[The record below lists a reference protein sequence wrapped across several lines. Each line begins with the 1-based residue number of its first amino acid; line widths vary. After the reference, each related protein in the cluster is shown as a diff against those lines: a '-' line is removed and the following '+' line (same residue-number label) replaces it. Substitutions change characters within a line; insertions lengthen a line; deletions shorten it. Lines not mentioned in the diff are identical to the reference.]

1 MDDIFIFEDIV
12 GLQSQ
17 LIKNILMKVSINDLT
32 KALICEDEKIRKLF
46 YRNMSL
52 DDLENLDVKLKTTN
66 AFTRYD
72 KNMAQKKILDIIA
85 EMPKYQDTRFGNGFY
100 DMEKFGKYLTERREP
115 ENKYGMFDADIT
127 MCRFFESKDG
137 DKILEEIRLK
147 NETEDMGNII
157 IPNTNIQLINYSVCP
172 KCNRVFSFKDISDYY
187 LNPKPNLALF
197 KNIRRQYREDTRVC
211 CNECETYFLPS
222 IVIVDGTPKNEVQ
235 FLCRIQTMQA
245 IEIFYQ
251 KKGIKVLSRK
261 EKNIVKINDEKHKT
275 KTAQDTNNSF
285 IKRLFNKNISD
296 KKNTKKIIIGIRN
309 DVLLKEM
316 EEKPTL
322 ISNLIQ
328 YTPSNIVLNLIEGS
342 NIKKGDLL
350 FGNLQ

>member
-1 MDDIFIFEDIV
+1 V
-12 GLQSQ
+12 
-17 LIKNILMKVSINDLT
+17 KVNIDDLT
-32 KALICEDEKIRKLF
+32 KALIREDEEIRKLF
-46 YRNMSL
+46 YRNMHL
-52 DDLENLDVKLKTTN
+52 DDLKKLDVRLKTTD

-72 KNMAQKKILDIIA
+72 KNMAQKKILDIVA
-85 EMPKYQDTRFGNGFY
+85 EIPEYQDTRFENGFY
-100 DMEKFGKYLTERREP
+100 DIEEFEKYLVERREP
-115 ENKYGMFDADIT
+115 ENKYGIFDTDIT

-147 NETEDMGNII
+147 NETENMGNIT
-157 IPNTNIQLINYSVCP
+157 IPNTSIQLINYSICP
-172 KCNRVFSFKDISDYY
+172 KCSHVFSFKDISDYY
-187 LNPKPNLALF
+187 LNPKPNPALF
-197 KNIRRQYREDTRVC
+197 KDRKRQFREDTRVY

-235 FLCRIQTMQA
+235 FLCRIQTMEA
-245 IEIFYQ
+245 IEVYYQ

-261 EKNIVKINDEKHKT
+261 EENIVKIEEINET
-275 KTAQDTNNSF
+275 KTVQDTNKS
-285 IKRLFNKNISD
+285 IIGRLFNRNLPD
-296 KKNTKKIIIGIRN
+296 KKIVKKSITGIKN

-316 EEKPTL
+316 EDKPTL

-342 NIKKGDLL
+342 NVKKGDLL